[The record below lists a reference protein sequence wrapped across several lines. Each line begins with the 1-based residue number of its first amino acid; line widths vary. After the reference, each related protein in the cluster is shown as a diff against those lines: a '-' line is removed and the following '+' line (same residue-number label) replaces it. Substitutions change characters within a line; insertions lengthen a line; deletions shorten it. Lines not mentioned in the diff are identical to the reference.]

1 MKLLYV
7 ASDQKVPGRTGG
19 SVHVEEVA
27 RGLATLGH
35 EVHVVALGDASPDGS
50 PDGSKDAFTLH
61 PSAMFFEHRAFRWTA
76 RRQVAELLDRL
87 GIDAVLERYYN
98 FGGEGIRAAHARN
111 IPSLLE
117 VNSPLKEPRG
127 SLKSFLDGVLLVRPM
142 RRLRDELAAK
152 ASRLVTP
159 LPSIIPD
166 NVAAE
171 KVHQV
176 NWGANVERF
185 NPEVEPATLDIPE
198 DRRVVVF
205 SGSFRPWHG
214 ADVLVRAAQEV
225 PEAFFLFVG
234 AGPASEPARRLADE
248 LGLRDRVLF
257 TGAVGYDAMPGYLK
271 RGDVGVA
278 PYQPEKLRQM
288 QLGFYW
294 SPLKI
299 FEYMAMGMPVVT
311 LDVPPLRAIIRP
323 EQEGLLYEEGDVAA
337 MARAITSLLEDR
349 DRARAMGRAARE
361 RVVAHYSWQ
370 LHCEALDRILKEMTG
385 KR

>member
-7 ASDQKVPGRTGG
+7 ASDQEVPGHTGG

-35 EVHVVALGDASPDGS
+35 EVHVVALGDATPDGS
-50 PDGSKDAFTLH
+50 EAAFTLH
-61 PSAMFFEHRAFRWTA
+61 PSAMLFEQRAFRWTA

-87 GIDAVLERYYN
+87 SIDAVIERYYN
-98 FGGEGIRAAHARN
+98 FGGEGIRAAHERN

-127 SLKSFLDGVLLVRPM
+127 SLKRFLDGMLLVRPM

-152 ASRLVTP
+152 ANALVTP

-166 NVAAE
+166 HVAAE

-185 NPEVEPATLDIPE
+185 HPEVEPAALDIPE
-198 DRRVVVF
+198 DGPVVVF

-214 ADVLVRAAQEV
+214 ADVLVRAAEKV
-225 PEAFFLFVG
+225 PEAFFLFLG
-234 AGPASEPARRLADE
+234 AGPSWEPARRLAND

-257 TGAVGYDAMPGYLK
+257 TGAVGYDAMPGHLR

-337 MARAITSLLEDR
+337 LARAIGSLLEDR
-349 DRARAMGRAARE
+349 DRARAMGHAARE

>member
-1 MKLLYV
+1 MNLLYV
-7 ASDQKVPGRTGG
+7 ASDQRVPGRTGG

-27 RGLATLGH
+27 RGLASLGH
-35 EVHVVALGDASPDGS
+35 EVHVVALGDGS
-50 PDGSKDAFTLH
+50 GEAFTLH
-61 PSAMFFEHRAFRWTA
+61 PSAMLLEHRAFRWTA
-76 RRQVAELLDRL
+76 RRQVAELLVRF

-98 FGGEGIRAAHARN
+98 FGGEGIRAAHERD

-117 VNSPLKEPRG
+117 VNSPLKEHRG
-127 SLKSFLDGVLLVRPM
+127 SLKSFLDKVLLVRPM
-142 RRLRDELAAK
+142 RRLRDEVAAK
-152 ASRLVTP
+152 SNAIVTP

-166 NVAAE
+166 NVPAE

-185 NPEVEPATLDIPE
+185 HPEIEPAALDIPE
-198 DRRVVVF
+198 GRPVVVF

-214 ADVLVRAAQEV
+214 ADALVRAAGKLPQ
-225 PEAFFLFVG
+225 AFFLFVG
-234 AGPASEPARRLADE
+234 AGPSWEPARRLADE
-248 LGLRDRVLF
+248 LGLRERVLF
-257 TGAVGYDAMPGYLK
+257 TGAVGYEAMPGYL
-271 RGDVGVA
+271 RWGDVGVA
-278 PYQPEKLRQM
+278 PYRPEKLGQM

-323 EQEGLLYEEGDVAA
+323 EQEGLLLEEGDVDA
-337 MARAITSLLEDR
+337 MARAIGSLLEDR
-349 DRARAMGRAARE
+349 DRARAMGRAGRE
-361 RVVAHYSWQ
+361 RVVAQFSWQ

>member
-35 EVHVVALGDASPDGS
+35 EVHVVASGDGS
-50 PDGSKDAFTLH
+50 VEAFTLH
-61 PSAMFFEHRAFRWTA
+61 PSAMLFEHRIFRWTA
-76 RRQVAELLDRL
+76 RRQVAELIDRL
-87 GIDAVLERYYN
+87 GIDAVIERYYN
-98 FGGEGIRAAHARN
+98 FGGEGVRAAHARN

-117 VNSPLKEPRG
+117 VNSPLREPPG
-127 SLKSFLDGVLLVRPM
+127 SLKTFVDRVLLVRPM

-152 ASRLVTP
+152 ASILVTP

-166 NVAAE
+166 NVPAE

-185 NPEVEPATLDIPE
+185 HPAVEPAVLDIPE
-198 DRRVVVF
+198 GRPVVVF

-214 ADVLVRAAQEV
+214 AEALVRAAEKV

-234 AGPASEPARRLADE
+234 AGPSWEPARRLADE
-248 LGLRDRVLF
+248 LGLGDRALF
-257 TGAVGYDAMPGYLK
+257 TGAVGYDAMPGYLR

-278 PYQPEKLRQM
+278 PYQPEKLEQM

-299 FEYMAMGMPVVT
+299 FEYMAMGLPVVT
-311 LDVPPLRAIIRP
+311 LDVPPLAAIIRP
-323 EQEGLLYEEGDVAA
+323 P
-337 MARAITSLLEDR
+337 I
-349 DRARAMGRAARE
+349 
-361 RVVAHYSWQ
+361 
-370 LHCEALDRILKEMTG
+370 
-385 KR
+385 

>member
-1 MKLLYV
+1 MNLLYV
-7 ASDQKVPGRTGG
+7 ASDQRVPGRTGG

-27 RGLATLGH
+27 RGLASLGH
-35 EVHVVALGDASPDGS
+35 EVHVVALGDGS
-50 PDGSKDAFTLH
+50 GEAFTLH
-61 PSAMFFEHRAFRWTA
+61 PSAMLLEHRAFRWTA
-76 RRQVAELLDRL
+76 RRQVAELLVRF

-98 FGGEGIRAAHARN
+98 FGGEGIRAAHERD

-117 VNSPLKEPRG
+117 VNSPLEEHRG
-127 SLKSFLDGVLLVRPM
+127 SLKSFLDNVLLVRPM
-142 RRLRDELAAK
+142 RRLRDEVAAK
-152 ASRLVTP
+152 SNAIVTP

-166 NVAAE
+166 NVPAE
-171 KVHQV
+171 KVHQL

-185 NPEVEPATLDIPE
+185 HPEIEPAALDIPE
-198 DRRVVVF
+198 GRPVVVF

-214 ADVLVRAAQEV
+214 ADALVRAAEKLPQ
-225 PEAFFLFVG
+225 AFFLFVG
-234 AGPASEPARRLADE
+234 AGPSWEPARRLADE

-257 TGAVGYDAMPGYLK
+257 TGAVGYEAMPGYLIW
-271 RGDVGVA
+271 GDVGVA
-278 PYQPEKLRQM
+278 PYRPEKLGQM

-323 EQEGLLYEEGDVAA
+323 EQEGLLLEEGDVDA
-337 MARAITSLLEDR
+337 MARAIGSLLEDR
-349 DRARAMGRAARE
+349 DRAQAMGRAGRE
-361 RVVAHYSWQ
+361 RVVAQFSWQ